1 MLNAPR
7 GVRRPLWAGLLGA
20 LAALPPAAAAEAV
33 SDVHARLAR
42 AGPAV
47 AARLRAA
54 PFSDAVLGQV
64 GARAAGELS

>member
-1 MLNAPR
+1 MR

-33 SDVHARLAR
+33 SAVHARLAR

-54 PFSDAVLGQV
+54 PFSDAVLGEV
-64 GARAAGELS
+64 GARAAGKQS